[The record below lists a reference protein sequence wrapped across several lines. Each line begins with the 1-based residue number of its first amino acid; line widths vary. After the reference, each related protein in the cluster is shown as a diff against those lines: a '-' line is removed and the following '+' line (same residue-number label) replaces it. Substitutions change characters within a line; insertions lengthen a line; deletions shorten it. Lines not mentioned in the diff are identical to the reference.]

1 MITLT
6 EVIEVERSV
15 EACFRYVSDFRTTV
29 EWDATAVAARKL
41 SPGPVG
47 KGSHFSVLCK
57 AGPTKLTLDY
67 CITEFTPWQSV
78 VLEGTSRFFHV
89 KDVITFDPLS
99 QGRTRITYVAEFRFR
114 CGLDLLARNSEAG
127 MQKMGRA
134 SLRGLAR
141 ALADGNPA
149 PSASAETERK
159 DRKLA
164 TALACFTRY
173 GHRRGR
179 RKWLPMSSDMAGKHV
194 LLTGANA
201 GLGFATAVSLLE
213 AGATLTVVIRDPAK
227 LDLVQQ
233 AFEAETGRRAD
244 RVELADLSLLGD
256 VNRLCQKLLHQGEPI
271 DVLINN
277 AGALFNDYAVTREG
291 LERSV
296 SLLLLSPWRLTE
308 QLLPLLRRAD
318 TPARVINVVSGGMYT
333 QKLRCDELIMPEHNY
348 DGTAAYAR
356 AKRAL
361 TVLTELWADQWAAD
375 NIVVNSMHPGWAD
388 TPGVQ
393 NALPGFRRV
402 TKKVLRTPDEGADTV
417 IWLARATEADKLTGK
432 LFLDREPRTTHLRA
446 RTIEDEG
453 ERARLPEWLGETYDA
468 LSPAFDTEA

>member
-134 SLRGLAR
+134 SLCGLAR

-227 LDLVQQ
+227 LDLMQQ

-361 TVLTELWADQWAAD
+361 TVLTELWADQWAED

-402 TKKVLRTPDEGADTV
+402 TKKVLRTPDQGADTV

-446 RTIEDEG
+446 RTLEDEG